1 MTRAIPRWLLALV
14 ALAALLLALLWLA
27 PGPSAAWRH
36 WQAPPAQAPR
46 LDDVQA
52 ALLRPNPGAAT
63 ADPVVLERPLF
74 SPSRRPQSVA
84 VAAAPEAPPPPDIV
98 EQVKLQGVLA
108 GRTLNGVLIEEAEGT
123 RFVRIGQTVGDWM
136 LTRANAAGAR
146 FERQGQQRT
155 VSWPTPAADP
165 SQPSQH
171 PAQGQRPN
179 RARP

>member
-1 MTRAIPRWLLALV
+1 MMLCAGALFRRR
-14 ALAALLLALLWLA
+14 A
-27 PGPSAAWRH
+27 PGM
-36 WQAPPAQAPR
+36 
-46 LDDVQA
+46 
-52 ALLRPNPGAAT
+52 
-63 ADPVVLERPLF
+63 
-74 SPSRRPQSVA
+74 
-84 VAAAPEAPPPPDIV
+84 
-98 EQVKLQGVLA
+98 LA
-108 GRTLNGVLIEEAEGT
+108 GVPAIVQGT

>member
-63 ADPVVLERPLF
+63 ADPE
-74 SPSRRPQSVA
+74 
-84 VAAAPEAPPPPDIV
+84 I
-98 EQVKLQGVLA
+98 
-108 GRTLNGVLIEEAEGT
+108 
-123 RFVRIGQTVGDWM
+123 
-136 LTRANAAGAR
+136 
-146 FERQGQQRT
+146 
-155 VSWPTPAADP
+155 
-165 SQPSQH
+165 H
-171 PAQGQRPN
+171 
-179 RARP
+179 